1 VVRFQATSHWLARR
15 QSLLR
20 AYRID
25 LVLDVG
31 ANDGEYG
38 RELRRLGYRGQI
50 ISFEPL
56 PDASARLRRAHDS
69 DSRWRSY
76 QVALG
81 EVQGTAEFHVAA
93 NSSSSSLLAMLPSHE
108 RYAPESRYISVTRV
122 PLTTI
127 DVLANEL
134 FGTARCP
141 FLKIDTQGSEGRVLD
156 GASTSLERIVGLQL
170 ELSIE
175 PLYDGAPHYL
185 EMLSRVEREGF
196 VLMSVEPGFSD
207 RVTGRM
213 LQFDALAF
221 RPDLAQAP

>member
-1 VVRFQATSHWLARR
+1 
-15 QSLLR
+15 
-20 AYRID
+20 
-25 LVLDVG
+25 
-31 ANDGEYG
+31 
-38 RELRRLGYRGQI
+38 
-50 ISFEPL
+50 
-56 PDASARLRRAHDS
+56 
-69 DSRWRSY
+69 
-76 QVALG
+76 
-81 EVQGTAEFHVAA
+81 
-93 NSSSSSLLAMLPSHE
+93 
-108 RYAPESRYISVTRV
+108 V

-134 FGTARCP
+134 FGTARRP

-221 RPDLAQAP
+221 RPNRAPAP